1 MRCGIRPGVKI
12 PRTHIKGR
20 AQFVIPAFR
29 WPSQGIS
36 LWCKLAPYTT
46 ESLVGRRSNINLWPL
61 HADAYPCVP
70 TQMQRHTCTHRLET
84 NNILQVPVIV
94 IKKTFDYITFT
105 YVHVCMSWW
114 VHMQW
119 REVCGNLFSS
129 TNLGPRIWTQAVVIL
144 VGKCFYLMGQL
155 VGLCAML

>member
-29 WPSQGIS
+29 WPSQGSS

-46 ESLVGRRSNINLWPL
+46 EPLVGRRSNINLWPL
-61 HADAYPCVP
+61 HADAYLCVP

-94 IKKTFDYITFT
+94 MKRPSITLRLLMAMSVWVGGFT
-105 YVHVCMSWW
+105 CSGGQCVGTCSH
-114 VHMQW
+114 
-119 REVCGNLFSS
+119 L
-129 TNLGPRIWTQAVVIL
+129 RIWVP
-144 VGKCFYLMGQL
+144 GF
-155 VGLCAML
+155 GLRLLLFLLASAFTWWAN